1 MDLLLIK
8 LMVET
13 IGLNVL
19 VCGGEVKKLD
29 VNSDTK
35 IMLRD
40 DPRFLALQVK

>member
-1 MDLLLIK
+1 MDLLSIK
-8 LMVET
+8 LMVEA

-19 VCGGEVKKLD
+19 VSGGEVKKLD

-40 DPRFLALQVK
+40 DLRFLALQFK